1 MLKRLYIHN
10 YKCLVNF
17 EFKMDDDEYYK
28 HSVLSIGKN
37 GAGKTSV
44 AEILQIFQRIG
55 RGQANLLP
63 LHEDNVEIS
72 PVISKDSFSFGNDK
86 VPLHLEIEA
95 EISGHIYLYKVIFEL
110 LPGFSYLRVKEEILC
125 IDGSQQFEREVA
137 DIHFSQRQ
145 QAPFNFDWHSIY
157 LPAFQAREKEEN
169 NLVGKFK
176 HWLKRMLIISPVPR
190 SMNAALRC
198 RAAHLQ
204 PDCSNIT
211 DWYADLLERN
221 PDAYGD
227 VKSNYLKIVFPD
239 FDGLRFEQNEF
250 GMRYLKAY
258 FTQEDRKTAVR
269 FDKLADGEKCVILAA
284 LVIAAN
290 QADHDSILCFWDE
303 PDNFLALSE
312 IEHFISILKKRFLQ
326 KGQIIM
332 TTHSPETVVRFSE
345 DNTYIFFRND
355 HVSPTRVKTV
365 SQWRKGANFEGNFI
379 TAWRLGDVE
388 I

>member
-1 MLKRLYIHN
+1 
-10 YKCLVNF
+10 
-17 EFKMDDDEYYK
+17 MDDDEYYK
-28 HSVLSIGKN
+28 HFLLSVGKN
-37 GAGKTSV
+37 GAGKTAI

-63 LHEDNVEIS
+63 LREDNVEIS
-72 PVISKDSFSFGNDK
+72 PIISKESFSFGNDK
-86 VPLHLEIEA
+86 VPLQLEIEA
-95 EISGHIYLYKVIFEL
+95 EISGHLYFYKIVVD
-110 LPGFSYLRVKEEILC
+110 LPAGFSYLRVKEEILS

-145 QAPFNFDWHSIY
+145 QTPFNFDWHSIY
-157 LPAFQAREKEEN
+157 FPAFQAKEKERN
-169 NLVGKFK
+169 NLVEQFK

-190 SMNAALRC
+190 NMDAALRHK
-198 RAAHLQ
+198 ASYLQ
-204 PDCSNIT
+204 PDCSNIAE
-211 DWYADLLERN
+211 WYADLLERN

-227 VKSNYLKIVFPD
+227 VKSNYLKIAFPD

-250 GMRYLKAY
+250 GIRYLKAY
-258 FTQEDRKTAVR
+258 FSQEGKKTAIQ

-284 LVIAAN
+284 LVLAAS
-290 QADHDSILCFWDE
+290 QADNGPILCFWDE

-332 TTHSPETVVRFSE
+332 SSHNPETIVRFSE

-355 HVSPTRVKTV
+355 HVSPTRIKTI
-365 SQWRKGANFEGNFI
+365 SQWRKDANFEGDFI

>member
-1 MLKRLYIHN
+1 
-10 YKCLVNF
+10 
-17 EFKMDDDEYYK
+17 MDDDEYYK